1 MSKKW
6 QFQIKNGVRW
16 GIILSLCLLIFDL
29 LERSFEDAF
38 FSKRNLFRTLYFVL
52 FGIFVIGYLNW
63 KKKIKRDNSADLSH
77 DNTINK

>member
-1 MSKKW
+1 MSKRW
-6 QFQIKNGVRW
+6 RFQIKNGMRW
-16 GIILSLCLLIFDL
+16 GIILSLSLLVFDL
-29 LERSFEDAF
+29 FERSFEDAF